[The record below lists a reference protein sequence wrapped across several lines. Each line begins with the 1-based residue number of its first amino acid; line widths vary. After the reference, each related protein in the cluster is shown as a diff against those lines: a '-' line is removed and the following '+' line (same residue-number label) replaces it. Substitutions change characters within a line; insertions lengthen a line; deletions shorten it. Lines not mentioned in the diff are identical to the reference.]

1 MSERHVPPVATGLAA
16 EVQRAVR
23 ERAKRHDLHVAFGEG
38 RRSSD
43 VTLVVV
49 KGDRVDVLRYA
60 PGLFEG
66 LGVDQEAVRSSQMA
80 ESFELVVALMLPRE
94 RRRRRQAEERR
105 ASELVDED

>member
-1 MSERHVPPVATGLAA
+1 MSERHIPPIATGLAI

-23 ERAKRHDLHVAFGEG
+23 ERAKRRDLHVAFGEG

-49 KGDRVDVLRYA
+49 KGDRGDVLRYA
-60 PGLFEG
+60 PELFED
-66 LGVDQEAVRSSQMA
+66 LGVDQEVVRSSQMA

-94 RRRRRQAEERR
+94 RRHRLEGGERR
-105 ASELVDED
+105 ASELIDED

>member
-23 ERAKRHDLHVAFGEG
+23 ERAKRQGLHVAFGEG

-49 KGDRVDVLRYA
+49 KGDRLDVLRHA
-60 PGLFEG
+60 PALFEG

-80 ESFELVVALMLPRE
+80 EAFELVVALMLPRE
-94 RRRRRQAEERR
+94 RRRRREAEERR

>member
-1 MSERHVPPVATGLAA
+1 MSERHVPPIPTGLAA

-23 ERAKRHDLHVAFGEG
+23 ERARRRNLHVAFGEG
-38 RRSSD
+38 RRASD

-49 KGDRVDVLRYA
+49 KGDRGDVLRYA
-60 PGLFEG
+60 PELFEG
-66 LGVDQEAVRSSQMA
+66 LGVAQEAVRSSQMA

-94 RRRRRQAEERR
+94 RRRRRAGDERR